1 MKTAVQSLALSS
13 ALALFATLAA
23 CGKSETSPTAQAPST
38 PAEPTLPS
46 PNAQPPNPQAIPPE
60 SGTMTPSS
68 ATDPALQAGARE
80 AAMKAV
86 EVPIKLITAQ
96 GSGADAG
103 SISLRDAAG
112 GLSVVTHLKGLP
124 PGEHGFHVHQNGD
137 CGPKE
142 KNGKPTAGEAAGEH
156 YDPNGTGKHTGPDG
170 MGHAGDLP
178 RLVVAG
184 DGTAAV
190 SLTLTKLKLADVK
203 NRSLMIH
210 AEPDDYA
217 GKPGGARIACG
228 VVP

>member
-1 MKTAVQSLALSS
+1 MKIAPQSLALCS
-13 ALALFATLAA
+13 ALALFAGLAA
-23 CGKSETSPTAQAPST
+23 CGKPETPPTAQAPST

-60 SGTMTPSS
+60 SGSMTPSS
-68 ATDPALQAGARE
+68 ATDPALKAGANE
-80 AAMKAV
+80 AAAKTV

-103 SISLRDAAG
+103 TVSLSDSTG
-112 GLSVVTHLKGLP
+112 GLSVATNLKGLP

-137 CGPKE
+137 CGPKD
-142 KNGKPTAGEAAGEH
+142 KDGKPTAGEAAGEH
-156 YDPNGTGKHTGPDG
+156 YDPSGTGKHAGPDG
-170 MGHAGDLP
+170 MGHAGDMP
-178 RLVVAG
+178 RLVVAR

-190 SLTLTKLKLADVK
+190 NLVLPKLKLADVK